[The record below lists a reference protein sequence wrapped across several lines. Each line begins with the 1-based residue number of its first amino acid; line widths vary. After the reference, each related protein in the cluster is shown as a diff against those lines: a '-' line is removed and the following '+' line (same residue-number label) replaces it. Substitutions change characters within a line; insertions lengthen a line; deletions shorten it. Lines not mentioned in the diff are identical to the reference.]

1 MTGTSAMTGTTGP
14 VTGADAAGAEGAGA
28 EGADGA
34 RRLVREAL
42 ARARSGDAPGPDT
55 PAGRARPEL
64 PGPPLPVPARVDR
77 VLRHALA
84 GTRFRPAASAGGLH
98 PVDTHLLLGSGC
110 GLPPG
115 RYAYDPARHR
125 LHRLHRRG
133 GGAVP
138 VGGAPDGA
146 VAVLTAVARRTVSHY
161 GHRAWPLVLL
171 DLGHAAAALAL
182 AGAPA
187 VSLDAPGALLSAALG
202 GRVAEP
208 ALAAARLTPGTD
220 AGALLEWAAGG
231 TDPGPGGGVASAGER
246 SDLASA
252 RAVLGVLA
260 AAGGSGRPTWCA
272 APAPLPGH
280 VLLGRRSAE
289 PGFTGVP
296 DADAL
301 ACLLAAAGSGPGR
314 GPGWCLAVGGPEPGL
329 LALAPGG
336 TDGGPDGGP
345 DGGLVRVAHGEVLP
359 TLALWGARQGWIAA
373 AGAVLLAH
381 GCPDDAPPERV
392 RREHLAAGYGVGVAQ
407 ALATARGLPSRPVG
421 SWQDADLGA
430 ALGDAPGRNRVLH
443 GLALGRTFAPH
454 MSAPHMSAPHML
466 AAHMSATHTSAPHV
480 AVSHTSPSHMSGRQ
494 MSPPP
499 TSGPHN
505 CPPPMSAPHTTPV
518 PRPGDDAS

>member
-1 MTGTSAMTGTTGP
+1 MAGKNRMTGANRMTGTTATNGRTP
-14 VTGADAAGAEGAGA
+14 GADSAGAEGADGA
-28 EGADGA
+28 AAAEDADGA

-42 ARARSGDAPGPDT
+42 ARARSGETPGPDT
-55 PAGRARPEL
+55 PAGRARPGL
-64 PGPPLPVPARVDR
+64 PGPLLPVPARLDR
-77 VLRHALA
+77 ALRHALA
-84 GTRFRPAASAGGLH
+84 GTRLRPAASAGGLH

-125 LHRLHRRG
+125 LHGPHRLHGRRG
-133 GGAVP
+133 GAAQAGAP
-138 VGGAPDGA
+138 PDGA

-182 AGAPA
+182 ADAPA

-202 GRVAEP
+202 GEVTEP
-208 ALAAARLTPGTD
+208 AFVAARLTPGSD
-220 AGALLEWAAGG
+220 ADALLEWAAGG
-231 TDPGPGGGVASAGER
+231 ADPGAVGGVGVPAAGDPR
-246 SDLASA
+246 DLETA
-252 RAVLGVLA
+252 RAVLAVLA
-260 AAGGSGRPTWCA
+260 AAGGSGRPAWSA

-296 DADAL
+296 DADDL

-314 GPGWCLAVGGPEPGL
+314 GLGWCLAVGGPEPGL

-336 TDGGPDGGP
+336 P

-359 TLALWGARQGWIAA
+359 TLARWGARQGWIAA

-430 ALGDAPGRNRVLH
+430 ALGDAPGRDRVLH
-443 GLALGRTFAPH
+443 GLALGRMFAPH
-454 MSAPHMSAPHML
+454 RSEPPTS
-466 AAHMSATHTSAPHV
+466 AAHMSAA
-480 AVSHTSPSHMSGRQ
+480 HMSRRR

-499 TSGPHN
+499 TSGPHM
-505 CPPPMSAPHTTPV
+505 CPPPMSAPHTPPA
-518 PRPGDDAS
+518 PRPGDDA